1 MSEESDES
9 EGEEGEES
17 EHEELPDIEKTTS
30 KKRPLSVDPPLG
42 SKKQKTLGEQS
53 STNTKPSN
61 KFKGDQVAPEI
72 SAFFLKKTPSVGPTS
87 DVPVGPP
94 ENEETL
100 CLNETEGRVY
110 GADVD
115 IIHMAGAPGFDYPA
129 DCHSILQESI
139 TNAML
144 EAKVPQDILVNKF
157 ADAVSSTG
165 VEWSEEKAN
174 DCAWIIDCINRGKT
188 AAILAERVG
197 FGKV

>member
-1 MSEESDES
+1 M
-9 EGEEGEES
+9 
-17 EHEELPDIEKTTS
+17 
-30 KKRPLSVDPPLG
+30 SVDPSLG
-42 SKKQKTLGEQS
+42 SKNQKTLGEQL

-72 SAFFLKKTPSVGPTS
+72 NTFFVKKIPSVGPTS
-87 DVPVGPP
+87 DIPVGPP
-94 ENEETL
+94 ENEKTL
-100 CLNETEGRVY
+100 YLNETKRRVY
-110 GADVD
+110 SMVMD

-144 EAKVPQDILVNKF
+144 EAKVLQDILVNKF
-157 ADAVSSTG
+157 ADPVSSTSM
-165 VEWSEEKAN
+165 EWSEEKPN